1 MKKNLLLFLLIIII
15 LLFTLSACSKEGIN
29 IEEHEW
35 KMRYAMTAEDGGV
48 VYVAEKE
55 GNAYPRA
62 EIIDVTLVAK
72 NGKIIITDATNDKTY
87 HGTYF
92 VENKTSSG
100 INYKVM
106 IDGKEGYATVSVTTH
121 ADGTEEPTL
130 PIRINE
136 YSLYFYIE

>member
-72 NGKIIITDATNDKTY
+72 K
-87 HGTYF
+87 
-92 VENKTSSG
+92 
-100 INYKVM
+100 
-106 IDGKEGYATVSVTTH
+106 
-121 ADGTEEPTL
+121 
-130 PIRINE
+130 R
-136 YSLYFYIE
+136 